1 MTRDKIIEMLSYVLA
16 TLFLVGLA
24 FDLEKRPGMRHS
36 VSATQRFVFVFVF
49 VFVFALGG
57 RP

>member
-24 FDLEKRPGMRHS
+24 FDLEKRTKVTKP
-36 VSATQRFVFVFVF
+36 
-49 VFVFALGG
+49 
-57 RP
+57 